1 MNLGWGKRQIIKE
14 TSVDRIPLI
23 AYLGCVWLMVRV
35 YLELSVLIALA
46 NPLDLFH
53 SQTRELLDV
62 IKRLGFEAASCRQA
76 VEMDLAIGVAKRPLR
91 VTDALRILGAIDLYE
106 IKLSSPPSK
115 TLLSLVNEYF
125 RETSLK
131 IGDLLHYAGAT
142 LLNAEYLASWNT
154 DDFNK
159 RFEKSI
165 NKVNRKRNLK
175 TIKVGT
181 PTIILEWLR

>member
-1 MNLGWGKRQIIKE
+1 
-14 TSVDRIPLI
+14 
-23 AYLGCVWLMVRV
+23 MVRV

-46 NPLDLFH
+46 NSLDMFH
-53 SQTRELLDV
+53 SQTREFLDV
-62 IKRLGFEAASCRQA
+62 IKRRGFEPVSCRQA

-91 VTDALRILGAIDLYE
+91 VADALRILEAIEAYGIEL
-106 IKLSSPPSK
+106 LSPPSRAF
-115 TLLSLVNEYF
+115 LSLVNEYF
-125 RETSLK
+125 KETSLK

-159 RFEKSI
+159 RLEKSI
-165 NKVNRKRNLK
+165 NKVNRRKNLK

-181 PTIILEWLR
+181 PTLILEWLQ

>member
-1 MNLGWGKRQIIKE
+1 
-14 TSVDRIPLI
+14 
-23 AYLGCVWLMVRV
+23 MVRV

-46 NPLDLFH
+46 NPFDVFH
-53 SQTRELLDV
+53 SQTREFLDV
-62 IKRLGFEAASCRQA
+62 IERRGFEPVSCRQA

-91 VTDALRILGAIDLYE
+91 VADALRILEAIDAYD
-106 IKLSSPPSK
+106 IKLLSPPSR
-115 TLLSLVNEYF
+115 TLLTLVNEYLK
-125 RETSLK
+125 ETSLK

-142 LLNAEYLASWNT
+142 LLDAEYIASWNT

-165 NKVNRKRNLK
+165 NKVNKKKNLK

-181 PTIILEWLR
+181 PTLILEWLQ